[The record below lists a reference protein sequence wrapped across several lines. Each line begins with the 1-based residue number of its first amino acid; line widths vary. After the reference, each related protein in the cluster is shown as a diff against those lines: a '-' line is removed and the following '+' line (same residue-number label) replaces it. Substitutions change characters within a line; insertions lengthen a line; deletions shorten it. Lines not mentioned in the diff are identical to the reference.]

1 MQANVGPTN
10 ASGNGVSVTPPTN
23 KSISLGCLKK
33 IPTLQPRTI
42 HSKDD
47 FNLNINSI
55 FTTIRH

>member
-33 IPTLQPRTI
+33 IPTLQSRTI
-42 HSKDD
+42 HLKDD

>member
-10 ASGNGVSVTPPTN
+10 APGNGVSVTPPTN

-33 IPTLQPRTI
+33 IPTLQSRTI